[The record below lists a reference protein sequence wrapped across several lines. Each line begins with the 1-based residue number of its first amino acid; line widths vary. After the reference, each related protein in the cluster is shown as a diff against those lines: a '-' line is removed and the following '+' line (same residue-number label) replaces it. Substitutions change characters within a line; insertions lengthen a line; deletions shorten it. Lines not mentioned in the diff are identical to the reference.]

1 MDKHEAAR
9 ILEEIALYLEI
20 EGENPF
26 KVRAYHN
33 AAKALEGLNEDLLQV
48 VQEKRL
54 EEIPGIGERIAKKI
68 TALVNKGELPYYKKL
83 KQKLKITSIEELTQ
97 ACQEGKVAELAGFGE
112 KTQSNILRSINRLK
126 IYGRRVLWWHAC
138 RPAYSILDKLL
149 SLKDVQKAEV
159 AGSFRRKLE
168 TIGDLDFIVASPNAQ
183 KIMDW
188 FTRQASVMMIQAKG
202 PTKSSVRLKGGIQAD
217 LRVVPLEQFPYA
229 LLYFTGSKDFNI
241 SLRQRANHLG
251 YTLNEYDL
259 SPLEGT
265 KKRRKACASEADIFQ
280 ALKLEYIPPE
290 LREGYGEIEA
300 AERGKLP
307 VLVEEGDIRGIFH
320 CHTTDSDGHNTLQ
333 EMAEEA
339 QKLGWEYLG
348 ISDHSK
354 ASYQANGMDEE
365 RLFAQMQKIDTLNRS
380 GKYSVHLFAGL
391 ECDILAD
398 GTLDFSDDILK
409 ELDFVI
415 ISAHRRY
422 KQDEKTLTSR
432 LIRAI
437 ENPYSTMVGHLTG
450 RLLLHREPSPVNVPK
465 VIDACIANHKIIELN
480 AHPYRLD
487 MDWRFW
493 HQAAEKGAMCC
504 INPDAH
510 STDELRY
517 YVAGIQV
524 ARKGWLEKR
533 HVLNTQSL
541 LKIKKNLNN
550 K

>member
-1 MDKHEAAR
+1 
-9 ILEEIALYLEI
+9 
-20 EGENPF
+20 
-26 KVRAYHN
+26 
-33 AAKALEGLNEDLLQV
+33 
-48 VQEKRL
+48 
-54 EEIPGIGERIAKKI
+54 
-68 TALVNKGELPYYKKL
+68 
-83 KQKLKITSIEELTQ
+83 
-97 ACQEGKVAELAGFGE
+97 
-112 KTQSNILRSINRLK
+112 
-126 IYGRRVLWWHAC
+126 
-138 RPAYSILDKLL
+138 
-149 SLKDVQKAEV
+149 V